1 MRKRAKRTAVLMLLM
16 MLALSAGVTAYASGM
31 PTDGI
36 ENDVSEENDS
46 RFGSTSPWLS
56 GMEGSIYENPVD
68 AGEEEQDISVSSP
81 GWVEEN
87 IAELFRNMG
96 SSLIELLQDN
106 MGASIDSIIYGRVGS
121 GRPNSVNIY
130 AFELRKGNPYGVTA
144 AVCYSLLRG
153 MMFVFLGVCF
163 VFQLAKAAWSGQTA
177 KSREEIKAQ
186 LPILLMK
193 FCAMT
198 LMPHLLDA
206 AIYIRD
212 VLLYGIKEVTGQMV
226 TGGATLSLSK
236 AFLINAERSGT
247 FVDAVMYL
255 GTVVLTIYFVFL
267 YVAVAIDMLV
277 CFVSFPFICVLHGR
291 KRDLIGS
298 WVATV
303 FSNLM
308 TPVVDAVL
316 LLVPLLTSLMLS
328 DVVRGVAVIQLVMC
342 MLIIPAR
349 IRFKAL
355 LGIQSNDRN
364 GFLGAMAVMTFAR
377 ALASG
382 VKRGAGRIADAV
394 SDARRSRAHGE
405 LAEADREEEAAL
417 LSSDTGGTD
426 GGRAAERPGEG
437 VENARMPEDMAGD
450 SSRMPEGT
458 DWDAHGESALYEG
471 EGAAMDMDYGYS
483 GGPLPEEGYGEG
495 GAGGSAMEME
505 PEYSEEPRPEE
516 GYSESAVEGSAMDT
530 ASGHSEELQPEESYR
545 ESAAEGPSMDTAS
558 VDSEEPQPE
567 KGHKESAAGDMPH
580 NETAGTGQPGL
591 AGHGGTARAAEGG
604 ASGSTGNARIEALRE
619 ADRKVENSQNALDRL
634 RMERAENMVKD
645 KQLKRNMLDYA
656 RGSEEYKNLEK
667 QRADVENRTAVLDK
681 KIAMESGR
689 LNRLRRQSGEMHSAF
704 GMKSTPTEF
713 EERRAE
719 ILRKKANISNF
730 EQPEFKG
737 ILSNEQMRTLYRNRA
752 IAGGVKALAGT
763 AGTIAGGTIGGSSAI
778 FLGGSAVALAAAG
791 GMQAGGDVAEVS
803 VDAVLGAGRV
813 IRRGAQT
820 AGKGAYRA
828 AERAASA
835 YLLGK
840 MLPAAV
846 QVQIDGGKPD
856 SSGTGIG
863 ASPGAGRSPKPMA
876 AETVQTVPVEVPDT
890 YPDAPGSAAEAGAIV
905 KAENM
910 KAQIAYDVSRVI
922 GDAVSQGGDVV
933 SGSML
938 HVLQRANIRLEREI
952 AVMREEGAFLVT
964 EEVIRER
971 RAAIRIQMLSE
982 AIVDSMER
990 MGYQKGTEEYA
1001 EAEELVREKIGRIF
1015 EENEK
1020 PLI

>member
-46 RFGSTSPWLS
+46 RFGTTSPWLS

-87 IAELFRNMG
+87 IAELFRNMA

-121 GRPNSVNIY
+121 GRPDSVNIF

-153 MMFVFLGVCF
+153 MMFVFLGVHF

-186 LPILLMK
+186 LPMLLVK
-193 FCAMT
+193 FCAMM

-382 VKRGAGRIADAV
+382 VKRGAGKIADAV

-426 GGRAAERPGEG
+426 GGRAAERLGEG
-437 VENARMPEDMAGD
+437 GEDARMPENMAGD

-471 EGAAMDMDYGYS
+471 EGTAMDMDYGYS
-483 GGPLPEEGYGEG
+483 EGSLPEEGYGEG
-495 GAGGSAMEME
+495 GAGGSAMEMA
-505 PEYSEEPRPEE
+505 PEYSEEQRPEE
-516 GYSESAVEGSAMDT
+516 GYSESAVEGPAMDT
-530 ASGHSEELQPEESYR
+530 APGHSEELQPEESYR
-545 ESAAEGPSMDTAS
+545 ERVAEGPAMDTAS
-558 VDSEEPQPE
+558 VYSEEPQPE

-580 NETAGTGQPGL
+580 NETAGTGQTRPV
-591 AGHGGTARAAEGG
+591 GHGGAARAAEGG
-604 ASGSTGNARIEALRE
+604 ASGSTGNVRIEALRE

-667 QRADVENRTAVLDK
+667 QRADVESRTAVLDK
-681 KIAMESGR
+681 KIAMENGR
-689 LNRLRRQSGEMHSAF
+689 LNRLRRQSGEMHVAF

-737 ILSNEQMRTLYRNRA
+737 ILSNEQMRTLYRNRS

-763 AGTIAGGTIGGSSAI
+763 VGAIAGGTIGGSSAI
-778 FLGGSAVALAAAG
+778 FLGGSAVAMAAAG
-791 GMQAGGDVAEVS
+791 GMQVGGDVAEVS
-803 VDAVLGAGRV
+803 VDAVQGAGRM
-813 IRRGAQT
+813 IHRGAQA
-820 AGKGAYRA
+820 AGRGAYRA

-840 MLPAAV
+840 MIPAAV
-846 QVQIDGGKPD
+846 QVQIDGGGPD
-856 SSGTGIG
+856 SSGPGLG
-863 ASPGAGRSPKPMA
+863 VSPGAGRSPKPMA
-876 AETVQTVPVEVPDT
+876 PEAAQPVSVEVPDS
-890 YPDAPGSAAEAGAIV
+890 YPDAPGSAAEVGDIV
-905 KAENM
+905 KAEDV

-922 GDAVSQGGDVV
+922 GGAVSRGGDVV

-971 RAAIRIQMLSE
+971 RAAIRTQMLSE

>member
-1 MRKRAKRTAVLMLLM
+1 MLRIDFNHGWKVAKEGNSSQAQPVTLPHDAMVHEARDEKAATGAAGGYFPGGSYLYTKKFAVSAEAAGESWLVEFEGAYLDSYVYLNKSFVLSNHSGNRGFVADITPYLRYGQENLLEVTVRNDAQPNSRWYTGSGLYRPVWLYRGGSVRIAMDGVRIATPEVEPEVSKVTVAVSIENRLTDTTKVRLQTVLKNEEGETACEDECPVTLFPGESPVITRHLYVRDARLWTLEEPNLYTCEVRILREGTVQDETMKD
-16 MLALSAGVTAYASGM
+16 GVVKNETVQDEA
-31 PTDGI
+31 I

-121 GRPNSVNIY
+121 GRPDSVNIY

-153 MMFVFLGVCF
+153 MMFVFLGVHF

-186 LPILLMK
+186 LPMLLVK
-193 FCAMT
+193 FCAMM

-226 TGGATLSLSK
+226 TGGATLSLPK

-417 LSSDTGGTD
+417 LSSDTGRAD
-426 GGRAAERPGEG
+426 GGRAAERPEG
-437 VENARMPEDMAGD
+437 DREDTRMPEDMAGD
-450 SSRMPEGT
+450 GSRMPEGT
-458 DWDAHGESALYEG
+458 DWDAQGESALYEG
-471 EGAAMDMDYGYS
+471 ESAAMDMDYGYS
-483 GGPLPEEGYGEG
+483 EGALPEEGYGES
-495 GAGGSAMEME
+495 GAGGSTMEMA
-505 PEYSEEPRPEE
+505 PEYSEEPQPEE
-516 GYSESAVEGSAMDT
+516 GYSESAVEGPAMDT
-530 ASGHSEELQPEESYR
+530 APGHSEELQPEESYR
-545 ESAAEGPSMDTAS
+545 ESVAEGPTMDTAS
-558 VDSEEPQPE
+558 VYSGEPQPE
-567 KGHKESAAGDMPH
+567 EGHKESAAGDMPRS
-580 NETAGTGQPGL
+580 EAAGTGQPGSG
-591 AGHGGTARAAEGG
+591 GHGGTARAAEGG
-604 ASGSTGNARIEALRE
+604 APGNTGDARIEALRE
-619 ADRKVENSQNALDRL
+619 ADRKVESSQNALDRL
-634 RMERAENMVKD
+634 RMNTKERS
-645 KQLKRNMLDYA
+645 LKA
-656 RGSEEYKNLEK
+656 RVFQALTLE
-667 QRADVENRTAVLDK
+667 
-681 KIAMESGR
+681 S
-689 LNRLRRQSGEMHSAF
+689 
-704 GMKSTPTEF
+704 
-713 EERRAE
+713 
-719 ILRKKANISNF
+719 
-730 EQPEFKG
+730 
-737 ILSNEQMRTLYRNRA
+737 Y
-752 IAGGVKALAGT
+752 
-763 AGTIAGGTIGGSSAI
+763 
-778 FLGGSAVALAAAG
+778 
-791 GMQAGGDVAEVS
+791 
-803 VDAVLGAGRV
+803 
-813 IRRGAQT
+813 
-820 AGKGAYRA
+820 A
-828 AERAASA
+828 AEENGEGR
-835 YLLGK
+835 
-840 MLPAAV
+840 
-846 QVQIDGGKPD
+846 QDG
-856 SSGTGIG
+856 
-863 ASPGAGRSPKPMA
+863 
-876 AETVQTVPVEVPDT
+876 
-890 YPDAPGSAAEAGAIV
+890 
-905 KAENM
+905 
-910 KAQIAYDVSRVI
+910 
-922 GDAVSQGGDVV
+922 
-933 SGSML
+933 
-938 HVLQRANIRLEREI
+938 
-952 AVMREEGAFLVT
+952 
-964 EEVIRER
+964 
-971 RAAIRIQMLSE
+971 
-982 AIVDSMER
+982 
-990 MGYQKGTEEYA
+990 
-1001 EAEELVREKIGRIF
+1001 
-1015 EENEK
+1015 
-1020 PLI
+1020 